1 MPARLA
7 PSGETPSERHRVQP
21 QSALKEGKFVR
32 VRGRRWVVQR
42 VDEVA
47 AEDTAVCLACVDD
60 DAAGVLLD
68 VLWERELDAQILG
81 EEGFGGAPITRID
94 RPDLF
99 AAYLDT
105 LRWSGV
111 TSTRADLFQSPYRA
125 GIAVKAHQL
134 EPLRKA
140 LLLPRANLL
149 IADDVGLGKTIEAG
163 LILRELIL
171 RQRVRRVV
179 VACPPSVVLQWQAEL
194 ERRFGLSFKVL
205 DRAYVLRMRRE
216 RGHAVNPWDTHHRLL
231 VSHALLRE
239 EAYAGPLRRTLEV
252 DRKGSLL
259 ILDEAHNAAPA
270 SGANYAVDSRFT
282 KVVRDLAH
290 RFEHRLFLSATP
302 HNGHSSSFSALLE
315 ILDNTRFCRG
325 APVTAE
331 DRDAVVIRRLKRDIR
346 HALPKE
352 FPERKVVQHLID
364 GLPPGAPELVL
375 DEQLDRYRGLV
386 EARLATLPKAEQTMA
401 GLVVLALQ
409 KRLLS
414 SVHAFARTLAVHRRS
429 LAKKRATAAAL
440 ASASVSVSASV
451 SSTPAQLDLL
461 LEAPDMDDDRA
472 ELPEAEVRAEEDAQ
486 LARASLVGATLPS
499 DEETALLDAMTA
511 LADRAKDLPDPR
523 ILLLADWIRENLCPD
538 LAPLSAEKRTAPK
551 QWTDK
556 RLIIF
561 TEYSDTKDY
570 LLARLRAI
578 LCEPEKAR
586 SRIKAFHGGIG
597 DEAREEIKSAF
608 NADPRTEPLRILVC
622 TDAARE
628 GVNLQNH
635 CADLFHFDLPWNPA
649 RVEQRNGRIDRTL
662 QRASV
667 VYCHYFIFVQRPA
680 DQVLAAMVKKT
691 GTIHKELGSVG
702 TVIAGR
708 LTALLERGIPIARAA
723 ELCAEIDQLTEE
735 PARLDARRIELEAPK
750 SREIIDAEL
759 VELRRLLEQS
769 RVHLD
774 FDADRL
780 RFALDA
786 ALGLLGEAPLAVTTH
801 ETSHGSIAA
810 LRFPVFVKSAAAD
823 PTWLPLLDLLRGP
836 REKGELLWDWRRRAP
851 LQPVVLEDTGIL
863 DSGVVHLHLEH
874 PVVRRLLGR
883 FAAQGFVH
891 DDLSRATFL
900 PVSSKVLAEQQVVL
914 FGRLAIYGSAAARLH
929 DVVLPVAARIEGN
942 KLVPLDDP
950 EAAALTVRTA
960 LMGFQR
966 LDEKQRAR
974 IFPEK
979 TWFDAEIIPRIDSD
993 LAVLRPL
1000 LDARFD
1006 KERGER
1012 VKQLNARGTKEAAD
1026 MKGIISAQSKRIA
1039 QHEREANKKYKI
1051 GTNQQLLGFT
1061 VDEHDQVLSDLEHWK
1076 KRLEE
1081 LGPQAEAEAADIQQH
1096 YVVQSVRR
1104 EAVGLVYLWPTS
1116 G

>member
-1 MPARLA
+1 M
-7 PSGETPSERHRVQP
+7 
-21 QSALKEGKFVR
+21 ALKEGKFVR
-32 VRGRRWVVQR
+32 VRGRRWVVQKIDA
-42 VDEVA
+42 VPE
-47 AEDTAVCLACVDD
+47 EDTAVCLACVDD

-68 VLWERELDAQILG
+68 VLWERELDAAILG
-81 EEGFGGAPITRID
+81 EEGFGGAPVTHID

-163 LILRELIL
+163 LILREMIL

-205 DRAYVLRMRRE
+205 DRAYVLRMRRD
-216 RGHAVNPWDTHHRLL
+216 RGHAVNPWDTHHRLII
-231 VSHALLRE
+231 SHALLRE
-239 EAYAGPLRRTLEV
+239 EAYAGPLRRTLEH

-259 ILDEAHNAAPA
+259 ILDEAHNAAPS
-270 SGANYAVDSRFT
+270 SGAHYAVDSRFT

-315 ILDNTRFCRG
+315 ILDDTRFCRG
-325 APVTAE
+325 APVAAE

-364 GLPPGAPELVL
+364 GLPLDAPDLVL
-375 DEQLDRYRGLV
+375 SRQLDRYRELV
-386 EARLATLPKAEQTMA
+386 EKHVAELPKAEQAMA

-429 LAKKRATAAAL
+429 LAKKRAAAAARL
-440 ASASVSVSASV
+440 SVEVASSA
-451 SSTPAQLDLL
+451 AQLDLL
-461 LEAPDMDDDRA
+461 REAPDMDDDRA

-486 LARASLVGATLPS
+486 LDRASLVGPEVASEEATG
-499 DEETALLDAMTA
+499 LLDAMTA
-511 LADRAKDLPDPR
+511 LAERVKDLPDPR
-523 ILLLADWIRENLCPD
+523 ILLLADWIRDNLCPD
-538 LAPLSAEKRTAPK
+538 LAPLSAEKRAAPK

-561 TEYSDTKDY
+561 TEYADTKDY
-570 LLARLRAI
+570 LLARLRAM

-586 SRIKAFHGGIG
+586 SRIRTFHGGIG
-597 DEAREEIKSAF
+597 DEAREEIKTAF
-608 NADPRTEPLRILVC
+608 NADPRTEPLRILIC

-662 QRASV
+662 QRAPV
-667 VYCHYFIFVQRPA
+667 VYCHYFVYAQRPA
-680 DQVLAAMVKKT
+680 DRVLAAMVKKT

-702 TVIAGR
+702 TVINGKLA
-708 LTALLERGIPIARAA
+708 ALLERGIPMSRAA
-723 ELCAEIDQLTEE
+723 EICEEIEVLSEE
-735 PARLDARRIELEAPK
+735 PSRLDARRIELEAPK
-750 SREIIDAEL
+750 SRAIIDAEL
-759 VELRRLLEQS
+759 AELRRLLEQS

-774 FDADRL
+774 FDSDRL

-786 ALGLLGEAPLAVTTH
+786 ALGLLGEAPLAAITH
-801 ETSHGSIAA
+801 ESSHGSIPAY
-810 LRFPVFVKSAAAD
+810 RFPIFVKSAAAD

-836 REKGELLWDWRRRAP
+836 REKGEMLWDWRRRAP
-851 LQPVVLEDTGIL
+851 LQPIVLEDSGML

-891 DDLSRATFL
+891 DDLSRATFVR
-900 PVSSKVLAEQQVVL
+900 VSSKVLAYPQVVL
-914 FGRLAIYGSAAARLH
+914 FGRLALYGSEAARLH
-929 DVVLPVAARIEGN
+929 DVLLPVAARIEGS

-950 EAAALTVRTA
+950 EAAAVTVRTA
-960 LMGFQR
+960 LLAFQR
-966 LDEKQRAR
+966 LDEKQRLVGYPD
-974 IFPEK
+974 PE
-979 TWFDAEIIPRIDSD
+979 WFDKEIVSRIPSD
-993 LAVLRPL
+993 LAVLRPM
-1000 LDARFD
+1000 LDQRFD
-1006 KERGER
+1006 KEKGEG
-1012 VKQLNARGTKEAAD
+1012 VKQLTARGRKESAD
-1026 MKGIISAQSKRIA
+1026 MKRIITAQSKRIE

-1061 VDEHDQVLSDLEHWK
+1061 VDEHDQVLSDLAHWK
-1076 KRLEE
+1076 KRLVE

-1104 EAVGLVYLWPTS
+1104 EASGLVYLWPTS

>member
-1 MPARLA
+1 M
-7 PSGETPSERHRVQP
+7 
-21 QSALKEGKFVR
+21 ALKEGKFVR
-32 VRGRRWVVQR
+32 VRGRRWVVQKIDA
-42 VDEVA
+42 VPE
-47 AEDTAVCLACVDD
+47 EDTAVCLACVDD

-68 VLWERELDAQILG
+68 VLWERELDAAILG
-81 EEGFGGAPITRID
+81 EEGFGGAPVTHID

-163 LILRELIL
+163 LILREMIL

-205 DRAYVLRMRRE
+205 DRAYVLRMRRD
-216 RGHAVNPWDTHHRLL
+216 RGHAVNPWDTHHKLII
-231 VSHALLRE
+231 SHALLRE
-239 EAYAGPLRRTLEV
+239 EAYAGPLRRTLEL

-259 ILDEAHNAAPA
+259 ILDEAHNAAPS
-270 SGANYAVDSRFT
+270 SGAHYAVDSRFT

-315 ILDNTRFCRG
+315 ILDDTRFCRG
-325 APVTAE
+325 APVAAE

-352 FPERKVVQHLID
+352 FPERKVVQHVID
-364 GLPPGAPELVL
+364 GLPADAPDLVL
-375 DEQLDRYRGLV
+375 SRQLDSYGKLV
-386 EARLATLPKAEQTMA
+386 EAHLAQLPKAQQSVA
-401 GLVVLALQ
+401 GMVVVALQ
-409 KRLLS
+409 KRLFS
-414 SVHAFARTLAVHRRS
+414 SVHAFAHTLGVHRKWVLKHRGTGT
-429 LAKKRATAAAL
+429 ATVTATAT
-440 ASASVSVSASV
+440 VSLL
-451 SSTPAQLDLL
+451 PAQLDLL
-461 LEAPDMDDDRA
+461 REAPDMDDDRA

-486 LARASLVGATLPS
+486 LARASVIGSTALS
-499 DEETALLDAMTA
+499 EEEIALLDAMTA
-511 LADRAKDLPDPR
+511 LADRVKDLPDPR
-523 ILLLADWIRENLCPD
+523 ILLLADWIRDNLCPD
-538 LAPLSAEKRTAPK
+538 LAPLSGEKRTAPK

-561 TEYSDTKDY
+561 TEYADTKDY

-586 SRIKAFHGGIG
+586 SRIRAFHGGIG
-597 DEAREEIKSAF
+597 DEAREEIKTAF

-662 QRASV
+662 QRAPV
-667 VYCHYFIFVQRPA
+667 VYCHYFIFAQRPA
-680 DQVLAAMVKKT
+680 DLVLAAMVKKT

-702 TVIAGR
+702 TVINGK
-708 LTALLERGIPIARAA
+708 LTALLERGITMSRAA
-723 ELCAEIDQLTEE
+723 ELCSEIEQLVEE
-735 PARLDARRIELEAPK
+735 PSSLDARRVELEAPK
-750 SREIIDAEL
+750 SRAIIDAEL
-759 VELRRLLEQS
+759 AELRRLLEQS

-786 ALGLLGEAPLAVTTH
+786 ALGLLGEAPLAAITH
-801 ETSHGSIAA
+801 ESSHGNIPAY
-810 LRFPVFVKSAAAD
+810 RFPIFVKSAAAD
-823 PTWLPLLDLLRGP
+823 PTWLPLLDLLRGS

-851 LQPVVLEDTGIL
+851 LQPIVLEDSGML

-891 DDLSRATFL
+891 DDLSRATFVR
-900 PVSSKVLAEQQVVL
+900 VSSKVLAEQQVVL
-914 FGRLAIYGSAAARLH
+914 FGRLALYGAEAARLH
-929 DVVLPVAARIEGN
+929 DVLLPVAARIEGN

-950 EAAALTVRTA
+950 EAAAVTVRTA
-960 LMGFQR
+960 LLAYQR
-966 LDEKQRAR
+966 LDEKQRLDVLPYAS
-974 IFPEK
+974 
-979 TWFDAEIIPRIDSD
+979 WFDEEIIPRIPSD

-1000 LDARFD
+1000 LDQRFD
-1006 KERGER
+1006 KEKSEG
-1012 VKQLNARGTKEAAD
+1012 VKQLTARGRKESAD
-1026 MKGIISAQSKRIA
+1026 MKRIITAQSKRIE
-1039 QHEREANKKYKI
+1039 QHERDANKKYKI

-1061 VDEHDQVLSDLEHWK
+1061 VDEHDQVLSDLAHWK
-1076 KRLEE
+1076 KRLVE

-1104 EAVGLVYLWPTS
+1104 EASGLVYLWPTS